1 MARSLQ
7 NSNWRGLG
15 ARAAAGLLVM
25 LAALLGTAASAHAQS
40 ECVTTFER
48 WSKLSASR
56 TRAQPAA
63 VGQEACLPSEG
74 VRADLLQALAKSRSL
89 CDGGLFPDQATK
101 QTKDMIDINSSV
113 ITSMPICRPVEQ
125 PAKAIEP
132 EPTPSRPRREEQAA
146 RPREE
151 QAAKPIDPDPTPPRP
166 PPRVRQ
172 RACLDIAQA
181 GPERFVLANR
191 KCTGSNV
198 LAVIEKRGPS
208 GKTDCKAYTI
218 NRQLQVG
225 TARDARPQINY
236 ECVLREGNCTKDYVA
251 TIFPEC
257 DW

>member
-1 MARSLQ
+1 MAFSVQDSDWRS
-7 NSNWRGLG
+7 LG
-15 ARAAAGLLVM
+15 ARAAVGLLVV
-25 LAALLGTAASAHAQS
+25 LAALLGTAAGAHAQS

-48 WSKLSASR
+48 WSKLSTSR

-89 CDGGLFPDQATK
+89 CEGGLFPDQAAK

-113 ITSMPICRPVEQ
+113 ISSMPICRPVEQ

-151 QAAKPIDPDPTPPRP
+151 QAAKPIDPDPTPQR

-172 RACLDIAQA
+172 RACLDVAQA

-191 KCTGSNV
+191 KCTGNNV
-198 LAVIEKRGPS
+198 LAVIEKKGPS

-218 NRQLQVG
+218 YRQLQVG
-225 TARDARPQINY
+225 TFRDAPPLINY

>member
-1 MARSLQ
+1 MARGVQ
-7 NSNWRGLG
+7 NLSWHGLG
-15 ARAAAGLLVM
+15 ARAGVRLLVV
-25 LAALLGTAASAHAQS
+25 LAALLGTAAGARAQS
-40 ECVTTFER
+40 ECATTFER

-56 TRAQPAA
+56 TRTQPAA

-74 VRADLLQALAKSRSL
+74 VRADLLQALAKARSL
-89 CDGGLFPDQATK
+89 CEGGLFPDQATK

-113 ITSMPICRPVEQ
+113 ITSIPICRPVEQ

-132 EPTPSRPRREEQAA
+132 DPTPQRPRREEQAA

-151 QAAKPIDPDPTPPRP
+151 HAAKPIDPDPTPQR

-172 RACLDIAQA
+172 RACLDVAQA

-191 KCTGSNV
+191 KCTGNNV
-198 LAVIEKRGPS
+198 LAVIEKKGPS

-218 NRQLQVG
+218 YRQLQVG
-225 TARDARPQINY
+225 TFRDAAPQINY
-236 ECVLREGNCTKDYVA
+236 ECVLREGNCTKDYLA

>member
-1 MARSLQ
+1 MARSVQ
-7 NSNWRGLG
+7 NSDWHGLG
-15 ARAAAGLLVM
+15 VRAAAGLLVA
-25 LAALLGTAASAHAQS
+25 LAMLLGSAISAHAQS

-89 CDGGLFPDQATK
+89 CEGGLFPDQATK

-113 ITSMPICRPVEQ
+113 ISSMPICRPVEQ

-146 RPREE
+146 RSREE
-151 QAAKPIDPDPTPPRP
+151 QAAKPIDPDATPPR

-172 RACLDIAQA
+172 RACLDIAQT

-191 KCTGSNV
+191 KCTGNNV
-198 LAVIEKRGPS
+198 LAVIEKKGPS

-218 NRQLQVG
+218 NRQLQVA
-225 TARDARPQINY
+225 TLRDAPPQINY

>member
-1 MARSLQ
+1 MTRSVH
-7 NSNWRGLG
+7 NFGWCGIGGRV
-15 ARAAAGLLVM
+15 AAGLLAM
-25 LAALLGTAASAHAQS
+25 LAVLPGTTGAARAQS
-40 ECVTTFER
+40 ECATTFER

-113 ITSMPICRPVEQ
+113 ISSMPICRPAEQ
-125 PAKAIEP
+125 PAKAIDP
-132 EPTPSRPRREEQAA
+132 DPTPPRPR
-146 RPREE
+146 REE

-166 PPRVRQ
+166 PRLRQ

-198 LAVIEKRGPS
+198 LAVIEKKGPS
-208 GKTDCKAYTI
+208 GKIDCKAYTI
-218 NRQLQVG
+218 NRQLAVG
-225 TARDARPQINY
+225 TLRDAAPHINY

-251 TIFPEC
+251 AMFPEC